1 MTPILTFFA
10 ALDRWTARID
20 YVVKIVIA
28 TAMFVMFGLLL
39 LNVLSRYV
47 ILQPFFW
54 LAEGAGYMMAMV
66 GLFGS
71 STCIRHSAHMQVTL
85 IPKKLAGDDG
95 QSHWVAV
102 HMIKIIVL
110 LLVIVYAYVMIR
122 YGYAFAEFG
131 RNEYSPSGF
140 FIVYWPRLALP
151 IGGILIALQSFNLIG
166 RSIVSLITKAAPPN
180 PQDEED

>member
-1 MTPILTFFA
+1 MTAIVKFFA
-10 ALDRWTARID
+10 AFDRWTGRID
-20 YVVKIVIA
+20 YVVKIIIA

-71 STCIRHSAHMQVTL
+71 STCIRHSAHMQVNL
-85 IPKKLAGDDG
+85 IPKKLAGADG
-95 QSHWVAV
+95 QAHRVAV
-102 HMIKIIVL
+102 HVMKIVAL
-110 LLVIVYAYVMIR
+110 SLVIVYSYVMIR
-122 YGYAFAEFG
+122 YGYAFADFG

-151 IGGILIALQSFNLIG
+151 IGGLLIALQSFNLIG
-166 RSIVSLITKAAPPN
+166 RSLVSLISRTAPPN

>member
-1 MTPILTFFA
+1 MTALLKFFRVF
-10 ALDRWTARID
+10 DTWTGRID
-20 YVVKIVIA
+20 YVVKIIIA
-28 TAMFVMFGLLL
+28 AAMFIMFGLLL

-85 IPKKLAGDDG
+85 IPKKLAGADG

-102 HMIKIIVL
+102 HVIKILVS
-110 LLVIVYAYVMIR
+110 LLVIAYAYVMIR
-122 YGYAFAEFG
+122 YGYAFADFG
-131 RNEYSPSGF
+131 RNELSPSGF

-151 IGGILIALQSFNLIG
+151 IGGVLIALQSFNLIG
-166 RSIVSLITKAAPPN
+166 RSLVSLITKAAPPN

>member
-1 MTPILTFFA
+1 MTAMLRFFA
-10 ALDRWTARID
+10 ALDKWTGRID
-20 YVVKIVIA
+20 YVVKVFIA
-28 TAMFVMFGLLL
+28 VAMFVMFALLL

-85 IPKKLAGDDG
+85 IPMRLDGDDG
-95 QSHWVAV
+95 QSHRVAV
-102 HMIKIIVL
+102 HVIKILVSQ
-110 LLVIVYAYVMIR
+110 LVIGYAYVMIR
-122 YGYAFAEFG
+122 YGYAFAQFG

-140 FIVYWPRLALP
+140 FIVFWPRLALP
-151 IGGILIALQSFNLIG
+151 IGGLLVALQSFNLIG
-166 RSIVSLITKAAPPN
+166 RSVVSLMGKTPPPN
-180 PQDEED
+180 PQDEEL

>member
-1 MTPILTFFA
+1 MTAVVRFFTK
-10 ALDRWTARID
+10 LDTWTGRID

-28 TAMFVMFGLLL
+28 TAMFIMFGLLL

-71 STCIRHSAHMQVTL
+71 STCIRHSAHMQVNL
-85 IPKKLAGDDG
+85 IPKKLGGADG
-95 QSHWVAV
+95 QAHRVAV
-102 HMIKIIVL
+102 HVMKIL
-110 LLVIVYAYVMIR
+110 ALSLVIGYSYVMIR

-151 IGGILIALQSFNLIG
+151 LGGLLIALQSFNLIG
-166 RSIVSLITKAAPPN
+166 RSVVALIGRVAPPN